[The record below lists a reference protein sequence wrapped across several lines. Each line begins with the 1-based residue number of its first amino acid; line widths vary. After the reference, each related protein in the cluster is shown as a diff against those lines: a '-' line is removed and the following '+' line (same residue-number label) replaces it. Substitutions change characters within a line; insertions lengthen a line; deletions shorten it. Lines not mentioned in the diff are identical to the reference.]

1 MFDNLKI
8 GYLAWRLLSDLKG
21 GTMDVTLI
29 LQLAQLLIPII
40 VPLEIAAVKKLAPM
54 LPSWLLPILA
64 PILGGFQA
72 GITGISTVGAGAVLR
87 GLCR

>member
-1 MFDNLKI
+1 
-8 GYLAWRLLSDLKG
+8 
-21 GTMDVTLI
+21 MDTTLI
-29 LQLAQLLIPII
+29 LQLAQLLIPIL

-72 GITGISTVGAGAVLR
+72 GITGISSVGAGAVL
-87 GLCR
+87 GLAGVGVREAVDQGKRLVTPST